1 MTIKERIMDAA
12 TILFLENGIH
22 GTSTKAIIT
31 AAGVSNGAL
40 FNHFANKDEL
50 VVAIYKKY
58 KAEFREALKKNLN
71 NDDGIRKF
79 LEDYW
84 NITIRWALDN
94 PDKKKFLLTYALQP
108 SVVSCMSEYD
118 PSQYDFLMPK
128 INKSIVEKE
137 ILADNLNY
145 FTFVFSGVTDGII
158 NYINFNQSTNVD
170 AIITNGFRQYWRSIV
185 NF

>member
-12 TILFLENGIH
+12 TVLFLENGIH
-22 GTSTKAIIT
+22 GTSTKSIIT
-31 AAGVSNGAL
+31 EAGVSNGAL

-58 KAEFREALKKNLN
+58 KAEYREVLKENLN
-71 NDDGIRKF
+71 SDDGIRKF

-84 NITIRWALDN
+84 NTAIQWSLDN

-108 SVVSCMSEYD
+108 SVESCMKEYD
-118 PSQYDFLMPK
+118 PSQYDFLIPK
-128 INKSIVEKE
+128 INKSIDEQE
-137 ILADNLNY
+137 ILADNLDH
-145 FTFVFSGVTDGII
+145 FIFIFAGITDGIV
-158 NYINFNQSTNVD
+158 NYINHNPSVNVEEVI
-170 AIITNGFRQYWRSIV
+170 ANGYRQFWRSIV